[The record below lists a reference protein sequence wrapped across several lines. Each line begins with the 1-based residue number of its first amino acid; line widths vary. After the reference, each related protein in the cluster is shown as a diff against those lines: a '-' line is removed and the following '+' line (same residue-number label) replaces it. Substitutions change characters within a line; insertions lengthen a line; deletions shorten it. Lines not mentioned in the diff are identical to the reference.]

1 MTVTAETVV
10 AEIEADFV
18 LHLHFLLAAA
28 VLEELFVSEALGVAV
43 P

>member
-1 MTVTAETVV
+1 VTVT

-18 LHLHFLLAAA
+18 VLLLAAA
-28 VLEELFVSEALGVAV
+28 VPEELFVSEAPA